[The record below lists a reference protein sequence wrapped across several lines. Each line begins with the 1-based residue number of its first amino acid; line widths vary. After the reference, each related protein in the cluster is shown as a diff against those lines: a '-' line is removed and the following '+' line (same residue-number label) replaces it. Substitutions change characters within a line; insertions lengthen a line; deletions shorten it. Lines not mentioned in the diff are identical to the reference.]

1 MNVCCF
7 YQHPTL
13 FIWDSEWWH
22 EIIPVLTLLILQSH
36 LAAFDQNQ
44 IYYSKIS
51 YLKKKKKEKHKGYYK
66 LLVAEPSVIGNVSLS
81 NSINTYLWFD
91 SLCVIWRHFITLF
104 FNITK
109 VGSGVK

>member
-22 EIIPVLTLLILQSH
+22 EIIPVLILQILQSH
-36 LAAFDQNQ
+36 LAAFEQNQ

-51 YLKKKKKEKHKGYYK
+51 
-66 LLVAEPSVIGNVSLS
+66 
-81 NSINTYLWFD
+81 
-91 SLCVIWRHFITLF
+91 
-104 FNITK
+104 
-109 VGSGVK
+109 